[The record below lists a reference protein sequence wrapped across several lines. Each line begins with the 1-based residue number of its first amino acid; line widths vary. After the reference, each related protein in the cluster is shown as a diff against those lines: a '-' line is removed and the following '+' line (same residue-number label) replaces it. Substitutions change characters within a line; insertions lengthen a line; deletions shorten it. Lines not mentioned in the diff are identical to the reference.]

1 MKGGT
6 MHPSIV
12 HPRRSLML
20 ALPVVLVIV
29 AIGLSGG
36 ILALARAGDASLEF
50 VGNLISAFHDISL
63 DRLDPM
69 YPRCFW
75 LSIPEVL

>member
-1 MKGGT
+1 
-6 MHPSIV
+6 MHPNIV
-12 HPRRSLML
+12 RPRRSLML
-20 ALPVVLVIV
+20 APPVVLASV

-36 ILALARAGDASLEF
+36 IPALVRAGDASLEF
-50 VGNLISAFHDISL
+50 VGTLISAFHDISL

-75 LSIPEVL
+75 LSVLEVL

>member
-1 MKGGT
+1 
-6 MHPSIV
+6 MHPNFVRPS
-12 HPRRSLML
+12 RSLML
-20 ALPVVLVIV
+20 ALPVVLAV
-29 AIGLSGG
+29 AAIEVSGGLS
-36 ILALARAGDASLEF
+36 ALARAGDVSLEF

-69 YPRCFW
+69 CPRCFW